1 MVDGPVPQHRFTRT
15 GRVVD
20 ATGAPVPHAFVVVV
34 AGTVA
39 MPEIALESDDSGRFT
54 IRLPAG
60 HFTLR
65 AHADAEV
72 GEAEVDGAGDTE
84 VVVVVGSAG

>member
-1 MVDGPVPQHRFTRT
+1 MVDGPAHRSRHPRT

-20 ATGAPVPHAFVVVV
+20 AAGAPIPHAFVVVV
-34 AGTVA
+34 AGDVA
-39 MPEIALESDDSGRFT
+39 MPEIALECDESGRFA

-65 AHADAEV
+65 AHGDAEV
-72 GEAEVDGAGDTE
+72 GDAEVEGADDAE
-84 VVVVVGSAG
+84 IVVVVGSAR